1 MKIARGLKQR
11 PRPESPTT
19 PGRQPQLTL
28 GAASDPRVGLGQSP
42 VTIVYSDLV
51 WPQPRSPAR
60 PDCWCCGWARR
71 STKPTSS
78 PRSRDARP
86 LRDHRQARPRLSA
99 SARRDPDQCV
109 DAEQVHPTR
118 SGTTPGRH
126 GPGWSSDVEVAE
138 VAFTA
143 FTRKAK
149 KKQVIARLIVRRI
162 PNVNSANQA
171 SDQGCLVRP
180 LGEPASPSWLVWLD
194 NRGQARKDTVQIVA
208 MDPWASYR
216 AAVRLAW
223 PHARIV
229 ADHFHLVRLGQST
242 RH

>member
-1 MKIARGLKQR
+1 ML
-11 PRPESPTT
+11 
-19 PGRQPQLTL
+19 
-28 GAASDPRVGLGQSP
+28 RVGSAFYQADVIAAVP
-42 VTIVYSDLV
+42 RRKAA
-51 WPQPRSPAR
+51 PRSPPGSTPPVR
-60 PDCWCCGWARR
+60 KR
-71 STKPTSS
+71 ST
-78 PRSRDARP
+78 RSRPMRGC
-86 LRDHRQARPRLSA
+86 RTST
-99 SARRDPDQCV
+99 
-109 DAEQVHPTR
+109 PTR
-118 SGTTPGRH
+118 AGTTPGRH
-126 GPGWSSDVEVAE
+126 RPGWSSDGEVAE

-194 NRGQARKDTVQIVA
+194 NRGQARKDTVQSVA

-216 AAVRLAW
+216 AAVRLAL